1 MSAIDTT
8 TDFVLARSQASQLSR
23 RDGHAQLSIVI
34 PIYNEAMLVDQLADR
49 LRGALAAPDIDWEA
63 VVVDDGSADGS
74 FEALCEYHRRDPR
87 FKIIRLARNF
97 GHQTAITA
105 GLEHASGDAV
115 VVMDGDLQDPPE
127 LLPQLVAKWR
137 EGWDVVYTVRRS
149 RKESWAKR
157 VAYRM
162 FYRLLRALARLDIPL
177 DSGDFC
183 LMDRR
188 VLDVVISMRERSRFV
203 RGLRTWAGFRQ
214 TSLPFDR
221 DSRAGGDSKYTTRKL
236 VHLALDGL
244 VGFSYAPLRLG
255 TLLGIMAATVSF
267 VGIVVVLYLRLFT
280 AWSIPGFAS
289 TSIIIL
295 FLGGIQLFTLG
306 LIGEYVGR
314 IYDEVRQRPLFV
326 VRERIGFR

>member
-1 MSAIDTT
+1 MSAIETT
-8 TDFVLARSQASQLSR
+8 TQRVHARSQTSQLSR

-49 LRGALAAPDIDWEA
+49 LRGALVAPDIDWEA